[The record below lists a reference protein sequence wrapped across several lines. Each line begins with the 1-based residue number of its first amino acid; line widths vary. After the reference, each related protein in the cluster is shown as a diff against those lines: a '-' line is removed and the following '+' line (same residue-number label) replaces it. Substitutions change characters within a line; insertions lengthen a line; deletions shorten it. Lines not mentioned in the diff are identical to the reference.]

1 MVTFTEAFAHFGI
14 KLKNPQGH
22 WSGRN
27 GNTVV
32 VTMWADFLRNRE
44 YRRPALG
51 ERDRRRP
58 GFYGLVKD
66 VTYALEN

>member
-44 YRRPALG
+44 STVPPQACHQSQLKFQNG
-51 ERDRRRP
+51 
-58 GFYGLVKD
+58 D
-66 VTYALEN
+66 VSATT